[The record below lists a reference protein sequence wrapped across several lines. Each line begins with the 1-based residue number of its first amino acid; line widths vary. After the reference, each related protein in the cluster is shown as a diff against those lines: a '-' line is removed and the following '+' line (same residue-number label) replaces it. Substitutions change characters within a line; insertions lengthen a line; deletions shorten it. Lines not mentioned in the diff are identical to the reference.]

1 MALSRGAWVLH
12 TGLHSGH
19 MGGGHSVL
27 VVDDEPSIRLLC
39 KVNLE
44 LEGYRVLEAESLD
57 EARRH
62 LREGDV
68 GAVLLDVHVG
78 AQDGRELL
86 QEIRSGWP
94 SIGIALFSG
103 TSEPGAVAAAGADA
117 VIPKPFVLE
126 QLTGTVARLLGTRV

>member
-1 MALSRGAWVLH
+1 
-12 TGLHSGH
+12 

-57 EARRH
+57 DARRH
-62 LREGDV
+62 LRESAVD
-68 GAVLLDVHVG
+68 AVLLDVHVG
-78 AQDGRELL
+78 PHDGRELL
-86 QEIRSGWP
+86 HEIRAGWP

-103 TSEPGAVAAAGADA
+103 SSELGSAATAGADA

-126 QLTGTVARLLGTRV
+126 QLMGTVARLLGARV

>member
-1 MALSRGAWVLH
+1 
-12 TGLHSGH
+12 

-44 LEGYRVLEAESLD
+44 LEGYRVLEADTLD

-62 LREGDV
+62 LRDNDV

-78 AQDGRELL
+78 ADDGRRLME
-86 QEIRSGWP
+86 EIRSGWP

-103 TSEPGAVAAAGADA
+103 SSELGSAAAAGADA

-126 QLTGTVARLLGTRV
+126 QLVGTVGRLLGARV